1 MGNPM
6 LTQLNRSGIM
16 GNLSQIKQAWGLL
29 RGAKNPQAMLNQMM
43 QNNPQVQAMM
53 QASGGDPKAAFYK
66 LAKEKGVD
74 PDEIINAL
82 K

>member
-6 LTQLNRSGIM
+6 LSQLNR

-29 RGAKNPQAMLNQMM
+29 KNAGNPQAMLQQMM
-43 QNNPQVQAMM
+43 NNNPQIQQLVNA
-53 QASGGDPKAAFYK
+53 AGGDPKAAFYK
-66 LAKEKGVD
+66 LAEQKGVD
-74 PDEIINAL
+74 PNEIINAL